1 MNGIRIFFW
10 SASICIVSA
19 TTMAMAASPVAPRP
33 QQPQAEYSADSYME
47 TEQLTMKSKVYHA
60 AGKER
65 KEQEMGGEKSVTI
78 MRHDKQLLWTVMPS
92 QQMYM
97 EMSLQGK
104 QRPPGQGNDAS
115 DYTYE
120 RTEVGP
126 EVIDGHQTTK
136 YKVIATSP
144 KGEKMGGFMWITR
157 EGIQIKM
164 DLVALVEGSKMRM
177 KTGLTNLKIERQDP
191 ALFEVPAGYTKMTM
205 PGFGG
210 RGGPAGAT
218 GNLPTTQ
225 MPPTQRPNLPT
236 QEGVSDQTATE
247 TEEASDAVK
256 KGIEDEGISRFKGLF
271 GR

>member
-1 MNGIRIFFW
+1 MNGIRIAFW
-10 SASICIVSA
+10 STAIGIVSVA
-19 TTMAMAASPVAPRP
+19 TALAAGPPSHPNRPEPRV
-33 QQPQAEYSADSYME
+33 EYSADSYME
-47 TEQLTMKSKVYHA
+47 TEQMTMKSKVYHA

-65 KEQEMGGEKSVTI
+65 REQEMGGEQSVTI
-78 MRHDKQLLWTVMPS
+78 MRQDKQLLWTVMPS

-104 QRPPGQGNDAS
+104 QRPPGDDPSN
-115 DYTYE
+115 YTYE

-126 EVIDGHQTTK
+126 DVIDGHQTTK
-136 YKVIATSP
+136 YKVIATNS
-144 KGEKMGGFMWITR
+144 KGEKLGGFMWITR

-164 DLVALVEGSKMRM
+164 DLIALVEGSKTRM

-210 RGGPAGAT
+210 MGGPAGAT
-218 GNLPTTQ
+218 GRLPQT
-225 MPPTQRPNLPT
+225 PATQRPVQPNLPT
-236 QEGVSDQTATE
+236 QEEVTEQATE
-247 TEEASDAVK
+247 ETESASDAVK
-256 KGIEDEGISRFKGLF
+256 KGMEEEGISRFKSLF